1 MAESLEHE
9 VRRRVEEMGFELV
22 ELEQAGDRRRPILRV
37 YVDLP
42 DSVPGEPGI
51 SLDQCA
57 AVSRALEPHLDE
69 RADLADTYVVEV
81 SSPGVE
87 RPLTRPRDWERFAGQ
102 EVAIKGRAVLAGRAR
117 RLEGTLLGL
126 RGGDVVALRL
136 ADGAEVEIPLAD
148 VERGNLVY
156 RWDRGRKP

>member
-1 MAESLEHE
+1 MAESLERE
-9 VRRRVEEMGFELV
+9 IERRVEEMGFELV
-22 ELEQAGDRRRPILRV
+22 ELERAGDRRKPILRV
-37 YVDLP
+37 YVDIP
-42 DSVPGEPGI
+42 DSVPGQPGI

-69 RADLADTYVVEV
+69 RDDLADTYVVEV

-102 EVAIKGRAVLAGRAR
+102 EVALKGRGVLAGRAR

-126 RGGDVVALRL
+126 RDGQTVALRL
-136 ADGAEVEIPLAD
+136 PDGEEVQIPLAD

-156 RWDRGRKP
+156 RWERGRKP

>member
-1 MAESLEHE
+1 MAESLERE
-9 VRRRVEEMGFELV
+9 IERRVEEMGFELV
-22 ELEQAGDRRRPILRV
+22 ELERAGDRRKPILRV
-37 YVDLP
+37 YVDIP
-42 DSVPGEPGI
+42 DSVPGQPGI

-69 RADLADTYVVEV
+69 REDLADTYVVEV

-102 EVAIKGRAVLAGRAR
+102 EVALKGRGVLAGRAR

-126 RGGDVVALRL
+126 REGDAVALRL
-136 ADGAEVEIPLAD
+136 PDGEEVEIPLAD

-156 RWDRGRKP
+156 RWERGRKP

>member
-1 MAESLEHE
+1 MAESLERE
-9 VRRRVEEMGFELV
+9 IERRVEEMGFELV
-22 ELEQAGDRRRPILRV
+22 ELERAGDRRRPILRV
-37 YVDLP
+37 YVDIP
-42 DSVPGEPGI
+42 DYVPGQPGI

-69 RADLADTYVVEV
+69 REDLADTYVVEV

-102 EVAIKGRAVLAGRAR
+102 EVALKGRGALAGWAR

-126 RGGDVVALRL
+126 RRGDTVALRL
-136 ADGAEVEIPLAD
+136 PDGEEVEIPLAD

-156 RWDRGRKP
+156 RWERGRKP